1 MGRSV
6 LGFLLYPV
14 HAFLVDGTLVDTG
27 TNRADKEFL
36 SALKGRTIT
45 KIVNTHHHED
55 HIGNNRDIQDMFG
68 IPIYAHMAALPYL
81 ENPRLN
87 DLRLY
92 QRIVWDWP
100 KKSKGTAIG
109 ESIDAGHCHFR
120 IIQTPGHTEDHICL
134 YEPDKKWLFTGDLFC
149 GTNYLQIL
157 ETLKTLSQ
165 LEIKTIFCNLK
176 GAVEN
181 GREALLKKIS
191 KMEQL
196 RDRVINLRDKGLPPE
211 KIRKKIL
218 GKEGAWNLITR
229 GHYSKQNTIDS
240 IFYGMRPDQIT

>member
-1 MGRSV
+1 
-6 LGFLLYPV
+6 
-14 HAFLVDGTLVDTG
+14 
-27 TNRADKEFL
+27 
-36 SALKGRTIT
+36 
-45 KIVNTHHHED
+45 
-55 HIGNNRDIQDMFG
+55 
-68 IPIYAHMAALPYL
+68 
-81 ENPRLN
+81 
-87 DLRLY
+87 
-92 QRIVWDWP
+92 
-100 KKSKGTAIG
+100 
-109 ESIDAGHCHFR
+109 
-120 IIQTPGHTEDHICL
+120 
-134 YEPDKKWLFTGDLFC
+134 
-149 GTNYLQIL
+149 L

-196 RDRVINLRDKGLPPE
+196 RDRVINLRDKGLPPK

-218 GKEGAWNLITR
+218 GKEGIWNLITG